1 MIDNIFAPEQG
12 QKQPQE
18 IKLGTV
24 TSVSSGR
31 VKVLFDGEATAGDKL
46 YRRLV
51 SYSSPATNDRVLLV
65 RVGGTYV
72 VAGKIA

>member
-1 MIDNIFAPEQG
+1 MIDNIFAPEHG

-51 SYSSPATNDRVLLV
+51 SYSSPTVNDRVLLL
-65 RVGGTYV
+65 RISGTYIIL
-72 VAGKIA
+72 GKIV